1 MLPTTIVLFDFLG
14 NVRSSS
20 VRPQR
25 WLSDLLAFLP
35 NLSRIHLLRT
45 ASQARQQPTNRGPE
59 PSHVGQPKT
68 VAATDAAPTAVQSV
82 GAIAVQLQDGA
93 GAHTGPRPAD
103 GGPAG
108 DEGQLGTSFIYLLTC
123 RHLCRLSCFW
133 FLWIDLYHWVCD
145 VLTRAFFICHT
156 HLLETYLSFK

>member
-1 MLPTTIVLFDFLG
+1 MVVATCTCMAVTSAQPAATQARPQIPDFLPTTF
-14 NVRSSS
+14 VRRPS
-20 VRPQR
+20 VRLIFPALHARFAASQI
-25 WLSDLLAFLP
+25 LP

-68 VAATDAAPTAVQSV
+68 VTATDAAPTAVQSV

-108 DEGQLGTSFIYLLTC
+108 DEGQLGTSSIY
-123 RHLCRLSCFW
+123 
-133 FLWIDLYHWVCD
+133 
-145 VLTRAFFICHT
+145 
-156 HLLETYLSFK
+156 